1 MFYYYSITN
10 DINNKSYIGITTTPI
25 RRKNC
30 HFNYL
35 RQNKH
40 FNPKLQNAFNKYGE
54 EYFHFDIIEAID
66 YANEKEAYEHEA
78 FLIKQY
84 DSVDLGYNC
93 NPGGEWTG
101 RQGMFKHI
109 DIMYIKSCD
118 YYNEQVAGILK
129 DIYNCSR
136 DSIYGVINNK
146 TYVKWCEEFD
156 NLEENEKRNYYEDF
170 CDLTNFHILHLGKNK
185 SGRQLTKEQIFAILL
200 NDEFKYTTFAIL
212 RRRFG
217 FVDDH
222 RYVFSDIR
230 KGKTYKEYYYEYNHL
245 SIEEKQKML
254 CRYTEMYKR

>member
-1 MFYYYSITN
+1 
-10 DINNKSYIGITTTPI
+10 
-25 RRKNC
+25 
-30 HFNYL
+30 
-35 RQNKH
+35 
-40 FNPKLQNAFNKYGE
+40 
-54 EYFHFDIIEAID
+54 
-66 YANEKEAYEHEA
+66 
-78 FLIKQY
+78 
-84 DSVDLGYNC
+84 
-93 NPGGEWTG
+93 
-101 RQGMFKHI
+101 MFKHI
-109 DIMYIKSCD
+109 DIMYIKSCN

-200 NDEFKYTTFAIL
+200 NDEFKYTTFATL

-217 FVDDH
+217 FADDH

-245 SIEEKQKML
+245 AIEEKQNML